1 MGKPGLAARLT
12 IFGVTI
18 LVLIAVYI
26 ILVRQGAIAFVEDTA
41 ALKEWIKEF
50 GMAGPLILIS
60 LMAVAIVLSPIPS
73 APIALAA
80 GAAYGHT
87 EGTIYVVIGSGAGA
101 VIAFFIARLLGVD
114 VVRQWIGD
122 GITKRLLDSQ
132 TALMGI
138 VFVSRLLPFVSF
150 DLVSYAAGITALSFW
165 RFAVATL
172 AGIVPASFLLAHFG
186 SELVSGES
194 QRVAIT
200 LLLLGGIS
208 LILFI
213 VKRVSGARRD

>member
-50 GMAGPLILIS
+50 GMAGPLIFIS

-87 EGTIYVVIGSGAGA
+87 EGTIYVVIGSGA